1 MKRTLEVCDRS
12 LKLVKLEFPLYAF
25 TINIKAKSQG
35 MQKYDCRH
43 KA

>member
-1 MKRTLEVCDRS
+1 MKRTLEVCDWS
-12 LKLVKLEFPLYAF
+12 LKLVKLEFPLYGF
-25 TINIKAKSQG
+25 TIDVKAKSQR